1 METENGNRGA
11 NVKSTCLEAAESLGR
26 TGKGGFAETGIFRRC
41 LSWGAGEEA
50 AHSHLR
56 VEGLLFHGDLC
67 VMKQWCV
74 EYRCFFFG
82 SHRAERDD
90 MRIKPPQT
98 ESSKAESGQEA
109 KVPGLW
115 P

>member
-74 EYRCFFFG
+74 EYRCFFC
-82 SHRAERDD
+82 EV
-90 MRIKPPQT
+90 
-98 ESSKAESGQEA
+98 SSKMRLVGFAHVNPVRERNFHI
-109 KVPGLW
+109 
-115 P
+115 

>member
-56 VEGLLFHGDLC
+56 VEGLLLHGDLC

-74 EYRCFFFG
+74 EYRCFFL
-82 SHRAERDD
+82 RL
-90 MRIKPPQT
+90 T
-98 ESSKAESGQEA
+98 
-109 KVPGLW
+109 PGRKG
-115 P
+115 